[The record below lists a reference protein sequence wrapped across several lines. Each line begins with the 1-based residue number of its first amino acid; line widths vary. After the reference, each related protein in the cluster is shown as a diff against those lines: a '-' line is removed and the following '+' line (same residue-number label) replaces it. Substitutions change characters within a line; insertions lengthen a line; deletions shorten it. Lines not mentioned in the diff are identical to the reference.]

1 VVVVLRLLRPVALLL
16 VAALAVV
23 ACSSTPKVKTKTET
37 KSTLKLYNDKGA
49 WTPFFND
56 LGKLSQQQIGLGISP
71 VGYTDA
77 NAYDAT
83 VKASFRSKTKPDLFT
98 WHTGGTM
105 QEIVAQN
112 QVRDTSSIWQDAI
125 SKGYLTKDLEQYYT
139 INGKQYC
146 VPLNVAYWGMFYN
159 KHVFDRYGLKPPT
172 SWADLLNITRTLRGH
187 GVAPIYQTSVLFSF
201 VWFEQMVAGT
211 DPDLY
216 DKLNSGQVQYT
227 DPAIVSVMKQWK
239 DMETAGAFSDPGS
252 KVDPAVQLKS
262 GKTAMVPFGTW
273 FNTSMT
279 QQGLKPGVDYG
290 YFVIPNT
297 DASLPKTSLIFESG
311 PLCAPAQPADPAADT
326 KFLQWVLGPDAQTK
340 WANSRGDVSAN
351 PKVTIPNQDLNTLNQ
366 QAGSGTYRLV
376 NRYFEAA
383 PPAVLA
389 AGLDA
394 FGDFTVHPNNYLK
407 DLRTIQQANQ
417 KYWSTHK
424 AGG

>member
-16 VAALAVV
+16 VAALAAV
-23 ACSSTPKVKTKTET
+23 ACSSTPKVKTQTET
-37 KSTLKLYNDKGA
+37 KSTLKLFNDKGA
-49 WTPFFND
+49 WTAFFKD
-56 LGKLSQQQIGLGISP
+56 LGTLSQQQIGLNIDP

-77 NAYDAT
+77 NTYDAT
-83 VKASFRSKTKPDLFT
+83 IKASFRSKNKPDLFT

-112 QVRDTSSIWQDAI
+112 QVLDTSSIWQDAI
-125 SKGYLTKDLEQYYT
+125 SKGYLTQDLEQYYT

-146 VPLNVAYWGMFYN
+146 VPLNIAYWGMFYN
-159 KHVFDRYGLKPPT
+159 KHVFDKYGLKPPT
-172 SWADLLNITRTLRGH
+172 SWADLLNIAKTLRGH
-187 GVAPIYQTSVLFSF
+187 GIAPIYQTSVLFSF
-201 VWFEQMVAGT
+201 VWFEQMIAGT

-216 DKLNSGQVQYT
+216 DKLNSGQASYT
-227 DPAIVSVMKQWK
+227 DPAVVAVMKQWK
-239 DMETAGAFSDPGS
+239 DMTDAGYFSDPGS
-252 KVDPAVQLKS
+252 KVDPSVQLKS
-262 GKTAMVPFGTW
+262 GKTAMVSFGTW

-279 QQGLKPGVDYG
+279 QQGLTPGTDYG
-290 YFVIPNT
+290 FFVIPNLN
-297 DASLPKTSLIFESG
+297 ASLPKTSLIFESG

-326 KFLQWVLGPDAQTK
+326 KFLQWWVGPDDQAK
-340 WANSRGDVSAN
+340 WATSRGDVSGN
-351 PKVTIPNQDLNTLNQ
+351 PKVTIPNTDLNTLTQ

-383 PPAVLA
+383 PPDVLTA
-389 AGLDA
+389 ALDA

-407 DLRTIQQANQ
+407 DLRTIQTANQ